1 MKLNIVKF
9 KSVKSTNDEAIN
21 LIKKKKKY
29 FGVVVSKEQTK
40 GRGSMGKKWISEK
53 GNLFIS
59 IFFKV
64 NLEKYKIKDFLLLN
78 VNLVRKILAEFSKN
92 PITVKLPNDL
102 LIDGKKLCGILQET
116 IEHKNDKYLITGI
129 GINSLK
135 AIVNK
140 EFKATSIKNNS
151 DQNINNHLILKK
163 IIKCYEEVIIDL
175 KNYNLK
181 FIKNKYIN

>member
-1 MKLNIVKF
+1 M
-9 KSVKSTNDEAIN
+9 
-21 LIKKKKKY
+21 IKNKKKY
-29 FGVVVSKEQTK
+29 FKVLVSKEQTK
-40 GRGSMGKKWISEK
+40 GRGRNENKWLTIR
-53 GNLFIS
+53 NLFIS

-78 VNLVRKILAEFSKN
+78 VNLVKKILTEYSKN
-92 PITVKLPNDL
+92 PITIKLPNDL

-140 EFKATSIKNNS
+140 EFKY
-151 DQNINNHLILKK
+151 LLF
-163 IIKCYEEVIIDL
+163 EEIT
-175 KNYNLK
+175 NR
-181 FIKNKYIN
+181 